1 MDKLAID
8 LALHGAIVL
17 TISILCGLFLYL
29 AILNSNR
36 VHVWHL
42 VHAGGTSRGIML
54 IALAAIISIPAL
66 PFWQL
71 SAMAWLMI
79 FFVWTSMLAMI
90 IAAISGER
98 GLSFDGTGTNKVVYL
113 LYAFGTI
120 TVFPACLLLIYG
132 LFNAISA

>member
-1 MDKLAID
+1 MDKLAIH
-8 LALHGAIVL
+8 LALHGSIVL

-29 AILNSNR
+29 AILNSKR
-36 VHVWHL
+36 VDVWHL

-66 PFWQL
+66 PLWQL

-98 GLSFDGTGTNKVVYL
+98 GLSFEGTGTNKVVYL
-113 LYAFGTI
+113 LYAAGTI